1 MKMRT
6 AKVLVVIVYCF
17 AYLQIA
23 MRMIDIVAK
32 NGHNW
37 ATGEWLINYA
47 GGFVRRGLT
56 GSILTLLPY
65 SSTTLLIILCA
76 SLMLLVTLV
85 FFAILVPQI
94 HKNLDATSIF
104 LLLNPAFL
112 LFIAWDPN
120 VFIRKEWL
128 GFSLIVLL
136 AYNTFRFKLILI
148 DYTVVIFFA
157 LSILSSEVN
166 FVFISALFY
175 FFSHP
180 IRKLNNQKTLQLRL
194 ALIVFAL
201 ISIMPVLY
209 FHGTQSQSKLI
220 CDLLITRGF
229 EPEMNCNGAIAVLEM
244 SLTQAIE
251 HFNDAYPAYLFYVPL
266 AILGFLPIKYSEWY
280 IANRKT
286 VLYSGLIILP
296 LFIVAWD
303 YGRWISMYV
312 TQLTIIILLERY
324 FLKARKISMAGI
336 VLTKSQGIALFI
348 MGLWGLGHGGN
359 PITNGW
365 LGFFATLSRFLRSM
379 VYLIT

>member
-1 MKMRT
+1 MKMQT
-6 AKVLVVIVYCF
+6 AKALVIGVYCF
-17 AYLQIA
+17 AYLQITV
-23 MRMIDIVAK
+23 RMIDIVVQ

-47 GGFVRRGLT
+47 GGFIRRGLT
-56 GSILTLLPY
+56 GSLLTLLPY
-65 SSTTLLIILCA
+65 SSTTLLIILCT
-76 SLMLLVTLV
+76 SLMLLVTFI
-85 FFAILVPQI
+85 FFSVLVPQI
-94 HKNLDATSIF
+94 NKNLDITTIF

-128 GFSLIVLL
+128 GFSIIVLL
-136 AYNTFRFKLILI
+136 AYNTFKFKLIVI
-148 DYTVVIFFA
+148 DYIVIIFFA

-180 IRKLNNQKTLQLRL
+180 IRKSNNQKTLQLKISLIVSAVL
-194 ALIVFAL
+194 ALL
-201 ISIMPVLY
+201 PVLY
-209 FHGTQSQSKLI
+209 FHGTESDSKLI
-220 CDLLITRGF
+220 CDFLITRGF
-229 EPEMNCNGAIAVLEM
+229 NPEMNCNGAIAVLEM
-244 SLTQAIE
+244 SISQAME
-251 HFNDAYPAYLFYVPL
+251 HFNDAYPGYFFYIPL
-266 AILGFLPIKYSEWY
+266 AFISFLPIKFSEWY
-280 IANRKT
+280 LTNRKT
-286 VLYSGLIILP
+286 ALYSGILISP

-312 TQLTIIILLERY
+312 TQLTIIILFERY
-324 FLKARKISMAGI
+324 FSKGSKISMSGL

-365 LGFFATLSRFLRSM
+365 LGFFATLSRFLRDM